1 MKIQLGIGSKKDLLE
16 FINKGVDE
24 FYIGIENIPGH
35 LYGSNHIANLREVLE
50 IIDIV
55 HSNKKKLFVVANEVR
70 GDLFNKTIKTIDEL
84 VHNQIDGII
93 IRDIAV
99 LETLKKKNIKIYLI
113 LSSLALCFNKDCL
126 KFYKGLGINRIA
138 LPEHITYQEAEP
150 IINNKIGID
159 TEMFLTAR
167 EFCLVLNG
175 FCYLKSFTDSCICR
189 NAFISD
195 DNKIFTLPRFAVSEH
210 FKNIYNFHRSG
221 CKTIKIGRGPRDFS
235 NFALNETLF
244 ISKLLESNLRVD
256 EFIKKAV
263 DIHLKFTRLLLE
275 WQKRL
280 KKQ

>member
-1 MKIQLGIGSKKDLLE
+1 MQIQLGITNKKSALE
-16 FINKGVDE
+16 LIDKDVNE
-24 FYIGIENIPGH
+24 FYIGLSNIPNH
-35 LYGSNHIANLREVLE
+35 LYGLN
-50 IIDIV
+50 D
-55 HSNKKKLFVVANEVR
+55 
-70 GDLFNKTIKTIDEL
+70 TITIDEL
-84 VHNQIDGII
+84 VEILKIVHLKKKKLFIAANEISNQTFFDTVKTIEQLVQKGIDGII
-93 IRDIAV
+93 VRDIAI
-99 LETLKKKNIKIYLI
+99 LEALKRKNIKTYLI
-113 LSSLALCFNKDCL
+113 LSSLALCFNNDCL
-126 KFYKGLGINRIA
+126 KFYKKLGINRIA

-175 FCYLKSFTDSCICR
+175 FCYLKSFTDNCICR
-189 NAFISD
+189 DPFISN
-195 DNKIFTLPRFAVSEH
+195 NKIFTLPRFSVSEH

-263 DIHLKFTRLLLE
+263 DIHLKFTRLLLK
-275 WQKRL
+275 WQRRL